1 MHIDGLDME
10 EVHENRF
17 VGVIINNKIS
27 CKSHIKH
34 TVLTKAKHILDLK
47 SLHILYCWLISLCS
61 NYCAEGFISAYKCS
75 ILQRR
80 RVCVGG
86 SLILDIN
93 PLFLKSKIQKF
104 SDQVKFKAAQI
115 MYKALNNLLTHSML
129 KLFSRE

>member
-1 MHIDGLDME
+1 M
-10 EVHENRF
+10 
-17 VGVIINNKIS
+17 
-27 CKSHIKH
+27 
-34 TVLTKAKHILDLK
+34 
-47 SLHILYCWLISLCS
+47 
-61 NYCAEGFISAYKCS
+61 
-75 ILQRR
+75 
-80 RVCVGG
+80 GG